1 MPTFALR
8 RTRPLHPAAPDRRL
22 PLLSCLLLILSLAC
36 LWIAAPATAQ
46 EPATDADPA
55 PAVAPAAVVEDAP
68 EPAEPAEPTQPAEVT
83 ATDEDPAPPRR
94 IDQDRVNL
102 DQRIDDWF
110 SPVAEWSMKV
120 IFFPIMWTTDDEGN
134 ETGRLPFILLWL
146 AGAGVFL
153 TLFFKF
159 INVRGLPLALRTI
172 RGRYSKSG
180 DPGEITHFQAFTSAV
195 AATVGL
201 GNIAGV
207 AVAIGN
213 GGPGAA
219 VWIILMGFLGM
230 TTKFAECTL
239 GVKYRKIDAEG
250 KVRGGPFYYLTEGLK
265 ERGLGLLGKIL
276 AFVFAILCIGAALG
290 GGNMFQINQAC
301 DQFVNVTQTY
311 LPRSNDYR
319 WLFGLVIAVIVGLV
333 LIGGI
338 KRIGSVTAKLVPSMC
353 VIYLIGCFVVIGH
366 HIGEV
371 PAAFGTILA
380 SAFDWEAAGWG
391 VFAAMLIGI
400 QRAVFSNEAGI
411 GSAPIA
417 HAAVKTKQPAS
428 EGMVAL
434 LEPFLDTVIICT
446 LTALVVVV
454 TGTYQE
460 GLAGTS
466 GGIVMTS
473 NAFASVIGWFPYVLS
488 VAVILFAI
496 STLISWSYYGNQAWN
511 YLLGHGPRRD
521 LAFKLMFCGFV
532 IIGAAASLDSVIDF
546 SDAMLLG
553 MCFPNLIG
561 VYLLLPVV
569 RDEVRKFREH
579 AKSVDEGRG

>member
-1 MPTFALR
+1 MQPSAPCPTRDR
-8 RTRPLHPAAPDRRL
+8 RRGTRHLPGRPLSANLLLLAWLAMWLAPVVPMAQAQEAAPD
-22 PLLSCLLLILSLAC
+22 ADT
-36 LWIAAPATAQ
+36 APALEQA
-46 EPATDADPA
+46 
-55 PAVAPAAVVEDAP
+55 VEDVIP
-68 EPAEPAEPTQPAEVT
+68 GDEPTG
-83 ATDEDPAPPRR
+83 EDPSTQR
-94 IDQDRVNL
+94 IDEHRVDL
-102 DQRIDDWF
+102 DQRIDELF
-110 SPVAEWSMKV
+110 KPVADAAMTV
-120 IFFPIMWTTDDEGN
+120 IFFPILWSTDEDG
-134 ETGRLPFILLWL
+134 ETHKVAFILVWL
-146 AGAGVFL
+146 AGAGIFL

-159 INVRGLPLALRTI
+159 INIRALPLAFRTI
-172 RGRYSKSG
+172 RGRYSKG
-180 DPGEITHFQAFTSAV
+180 DDPGEITHFQAFTSAV

-219 VWIILMGFLGM
+219 LWIILMGFLGM

-239 GVKYRKIDAEG
+239 GVKYRRIDADG
-250 KVRGGPFYYLTEGLK
+250 QVHGGPFYYLTEGLR
-265 ERGLGLLGKIL
+265 ERGLATLGKVL
-276 AFVFAILCIGAALG
+276 AFIFAILCVGAALG

-301 DQFVNVTQTY
+301 DQFVNVTQNY

-319 WLFGLVIAVIVGLV
+319 WLFGLVIAIIVGMV

-338 KRIGSVTAKLVPSMC
+338 KRIGHVTARLVPAMC
-353 VIYLIGCFVVIGH
+353 VVYLIGCFVVIGNH
-366 HIGEV
+366 LGEV
-371 PAAFGTILA
+371 PAAFGKIFA
-380 SAFDWEAAGWG
+380 SALDFEAAGWG
-391 VFAAMLIGI
+391 IFAAMLIGI

-454 TGTYQE
+454 TGTYEE

-473 NAFASVIGWFPYVLS
+473 NAFASVIDWFPYVLS

-532 IIGAAASLDSVIDF
+532 IIGAAASLSAVIDF

-569 RDEVRKFREH
+569 RDEVRRYREH
-579 AKSVDEGRG
+579 VRSVDTNGG

>member
-1 MPTFALR
+1 MHRPANTRLFGLFLALM
-8 RTRPLHPAAPDRRL
+8 
-22 PLLSCLLLILSLAC
+22 LAMVAC
-36 LWIAAPATAQ
+36 TSNAIAQDLEEVIAPASPDQAASETAEG
-46 EPATDADPA
+46 EPSPI
-55 PAVAPAAVVEDAP
+55 
-68 EPAEPAEPTQPAEVT
+68 
-83 ATDEDPAPPRR
+83 R
-94 IDQDRVNL
+94 IDRDRV
-102 DQRIDDWF
+102 DTDKWIDEKF
-110 SPVAEWSMKV
+110 KPVADWAMKIV
-120 IFFPIMWTTDDEGN
+120 FFPVLWTTDEEG
-134 ETGRLPFILLWL
+134 EMTDKLPFILVWL
-146 AGAGVFL
+146 AGAGIFL

-172 RGRYSKSG
+172 RGRYSKSD
-180 DPGEITHFQAFTSAV
+180 DPGEISHFQAFTSAV

-207 AVAIGN
+207 AVAIGM

-239 GVKYRKIDAEG
+239 GVKYRRIDPDG
-250 KVRGGPFYYLTEGLK
+250 TVHGGPFFYLTEGLR
-265 ERGLGLLGKIL
+265 ERGMATLGKIL

-311 LPRSNDYR
+311 LPRSNDFR
-319 WLFGLVIAVIVGLV
+319 WLFGLVIAIIVGLV

-338 KRIGSVTAKLVPSMC
+338 KRIGTVTAKLVPTMC
-353 VIYLIGCFVVIGH
+353 VVYLIGCFVVIGNH
-366 HIGEV
+366 LGEV
-371 PAAFGTILA
+371 PGAFGKIFA
-380 SAFDWEAAGWG
+380 SAFDWDAAGWG
-391 VFAAMLIGI
+391 IFAALLIGI

-454 TGTYQE
+454 TGTYEE

-521 LAFKLMFCGFV
+521 LIYKFMFCGFV
-532 IIGAAASLDSVIDF
+532 VIGAAASLDAVIDF

-579 AKSVDEGRG
+579 ARSIDNK

>member
-1 MPTFALR
+1 MH
-8 RTRPLHPAAPDRRL
+8 RPDPHRFSGLCL
-22 PLLSCLLLILSLAC
+22 ILLLTLLAC
-36 LWIAAPATAQ
+36 IPATLAQ
-46 EPATDADPA
+46 
-55 PAVAPAAVVEDAP
+55 DAP
-68 EPAEPAEPTQPAEVT
+68 EAPAPPVEPPAAESAEPTDQTSHPV
-83 ATDEDPAPPRR
+83 R
-94 IDQDRVNL
+94 IDRDRVNL
-102 DQRIDDWF
+102 DQRIDEWF
-110 SPVAEWSMKV
+110 APIAEWSMKI
-120 IFFPIMWTTDDEGN
+120 IFFPILWTTDGEGN
-134 ETGRLPFILLWL
+134 VTGKLPFILLWL

-172 RGRYSKSG
+172 RGRYSKSD

-250 KVRGGPFYYLTEGLK
+250 NVHGGPFHYLTDGLK

-276 AFVFAILCIGAALG
+276 AFVFAILCVGAALG

-311 LPRSNDYR
+311 LPHSNDYR
-319 WLFGLVIAVIVGLV
+319 WLFGLVVAIIVGLV

-338 KRIGSVTAKLVPSMC
+338 KRIGHVTARLVPTMC
-353 VIYLIGCFVVIGH
+353 VVYLIGCFVVIGNH
-366 HIGEV
+366 LGEV
-371 PAAFGTILA
+371 PAAFGKILA

-454 TGTYQE
+454 TGTYEE

-473 NAFASVIGWFPYVLS
+473 NAFASVISWFPYVLS
-488 VAVILFAI
+488 VAVTLFAI

-511 YLLGHGPRRD
+511 YLLGHGARRD
-521 LAFKLMFCGFV
+521 LAYKLMFCGFV

-579 AKSVDEGRG
+579 AKSIDQGRG